1 MSHLHVT
8 NLSKSVGVKTLFT
21 NVEFS
26 LYPGERA
33 GLIGV
38 NGTGKSTLLSIL
50 AGDLESDT
58 MEMDH
63 PKKYRITYL
72 MQEPEFDESLTV
84 LETVFSGDSPL
95 LALNRSYEKAL
106 QNMIADS
113 GSEQLQ
119 EELMK
124 IQEGM
129 ERENAWDINAL
140 AKTALTKLGIDMYDQ
155 QISELSG
162 GQRKR
167 VALAKALIEPADLI
181 LLDEPT
187 NHLDAGSTEWLQETL
202 LRMNSAMLFVTHD
215 RYFLDAVSTHIFE
228 LADQTMYTHK
238 GNYGDYLE
246 ARAVREEMAEAT
258 KQKMHNRFRS
268 RAEMDPPLAPKPV
281 ARNKKRASSVLINY
295 RKTCNQRQTIRAW
308 NFPCKASDSA
318 RKSSKGKT
326 WPFLMATVRFSIP
339 STFSCKA
346 ATASAS

>member
-1 MSHLHVT
+1 
-8 NLSKSVGVKTLFT
+8 
-21 NVEFS
+21 
-26 LYPGERA
+26 
-33 GLIGV
+33 
-38 NGTGKSTLLSIL
+38 
-50 AGDLESDT
+50 LESDT

-167 VALAKALIEPADLI
+167 VALAKA
-181 LLDEPT
+181 
-187 NHLDAGSTEWLQETL
+187 
-202 LRMNSAMLFVTHD
+202 
-215 RYFLDAVSTHIFE
+215 
-228 LADQTMYTHK
+228 
-238 GNYGDYLE
+238 
-246 ARAVREEMAEAT
+246 
-258 KQKMHNRFRS
+258 
-268 RAEMDPPLAPKPV
+268 
-281 ARNKKRASSVLINY
+281 
-295 RKTCNQRQTIRAW
+295 
-308 NFPCKASDSA
+308 
-318 RKSSKGKT
+318 
-326 WPFLMATVRFSIP
+326 
-339 STFSCKA
+339 
-346 ATASAS
+346 